1 MHEYQISLILR
12 EVERIIN
19 YRFKVRQLLFEA
31 LQSSRN
37 PPPRGEGEPSL
48 ALGGQRALEAIRW
61 QLFWA
66 GNYMKDVTLS
76 DTDCVLEVHDEL
88 DGDANLVRI
97 ANQFRLDVYIGTREV
112 AAVSS
117 KIRAI
122 FGAVW
127 MDSENNLEQVKD
139 VMRVL
144 NLLPDH
150 PVLGVEFYPLLG
162 IEDLT
167 LPVFEEHTRPDT

>member
-1 MHEYQISLILR
+1 
-12 EVERIIN
+12 
-19 YRFKVRQLLFEA
+19 
-31 LQSSRN
+31 
-37 PPPRGEGEPSL
+37 
-48 ALGGQRALEAIRW
+48 
-61 QLFWA
+61 
-66 GNYMKDVTLS
+66 MKDVTLS